1 MKNFLLATLISSASL
16 CTFSQ
21 PTLDFESWTGTGSNI
36 EATGWVS
43 ENKAV
48 IPPLL
53 NNPQSVFQATAVAD
67 VHGGTKAL
75 EIRSVK
81 MISNP
86 AQGKLPDPIGLA
98 ATGELILVPAS
109 LKFGFA
115 NSGRPASVSFWYK
128 YAPAA
133 GGDVAGFFI
142 ALTKWNTTT
151 NKRDT
156 IANGLWST
164 TTAISA
170 YASQS
175 VTLTYYST
183 TTVPDSMALI
193 FSSTNLFNPNYTLCM
208 NCGKSG
214 STLWVDDISFAGWN
228 GIKEQPS
235 SEGVILF
242 PNPAREHVN
251 ISVDA
256 LNDAFSV
263 CTFDVAG
270 RLVSTTTLTL
280 SNSASN
286 KKLGVINTSGFSTG
300 LYSYSVLDKNGVALR
315 AGKFSVVK

>member
-1 MKNFLLATLISSASL
+1 M
-16 CTFSQ
+16 
-21 PTLDFESWTGTGSNI
+21 
-36 EATGWVS
+36 
-43 ENKAV
+43 
-48 IPPLL
+48 
-53 NNPQSVFQATAVAD
+53 
-67 VHGGTKAL
+67 

-98 ATGELILVPAS
+98 ATGEMIIVPAS

-115 NSGRPASVSFWYK
+115 NSDRPESVSFWYK

-156 IANGLWST
+156 IANGLWNT

-183 TTVPDSMALI
+183 TTAPDSMALI

-228 GIKEQPS
+228 GINEQLS

-242 PNPAREHVN
+242 PNPVREHVN
-251 ISVDA
+251 ISVEA

-263 CTFDVAG
+263 STFDVAG
-270 RLVSTTTLTL
+270 RLVGTAELTL
-280 SNSASN
+280 SNSGAIS
-286 KKLGVINTSGFSTG
+286 KKMGVINTSGFSTG